1 MISVTILTK
10 NSATTLEKV
19 LNSVQSF
26 PEVIL
31 LDTGSTDTTLK
42 IAQQFTNVKIYT
54 SPFTGFGPL
63 HNQATELASYNW
75 ILSLDSDEELTKP
88 LIYDLQSLSL
98 DPTKIYSI
106 PFNNYF
112 NEKHIKWCG
121 WYPDRHIRLY
131 NRRETTFSNDRV
143 HEGILIKNLKEIK
156 LKSPINHYSYSSI
169 SDFLTKME
177 CYSTLFSEQNHHLK
191 SSSMS
196 KAVFKG
202 LFAFFKCY
210 IIKRGFLGG
219 NEGLIISIYNAQTT
233 YYKYLK
239 LLEKCS

>member
-10 NSATTLEKV
+10 NSAATLEKV
-19 LNSVQSF
+19 LESVKSF
-26 PEVIL
+26 PEVII
-31 LDTGSTDTTLK
+31 LDTGSTDTTFE
-42 IAQQFTNVKIYT
+42 IAQKFENVKVYK

-63 HNQATELASYNW
+63 HNHATELASHDW
-75 ILSLDSDEELTKP
+75 ILSLDSDEELTDP
-88 LIYDLQSLSL
+88 LIHDLQNLNL
-98 DPTKIYSI
+98 DPTKLYSI

-112 NEKHIKWCG
+112 NGKHIKWCG

-131 NRRETTFSNDRV
+131 NRTKTTFTNDRV
-143 HEGILIKNLKEIK
+143 HEGILMKNFKEIK
-156 LKSPINHYSYSSI
+156 LKHPINHYSYSSI
-169 SDFLTKME
+169 SNFLKKME
-177 CYSTLFSEQNHHLK
+177 SYSSLFAEQNHDLK
-191 SSSMS
+191 TSSMS
-196 KAVFKG
+196 KAFFKG

-219 NEGLIISIYNAQTT
+219 KEGLIISIYNAQTT